1 MASINNLTTLY
12 ANEIYKIFSTGAT
25 EISDQYATKTEVENT
40 NSANTSNIATNTAEK
55 AVLNTKQLQNF
66 QNISSIT
73 HLLNTDYQTN
83 ATLTSTFYNKSEI
96 DTTFTNYYTQTQ
108 IDTNLST
115 NFQTNTQLA
124 TNYYNK
130 TEVDGLVGA
139 GGGYTDTEIDNL
151 LALRVPISDFTN
163 RFSANPIIDCSAP
176 TVIHSG
182 LTLNNS
188 TVNISPVAG
197 LLFSNQTGGGDKVL
211 AEFKNATSYITL
223 QGDKIFCNNT
233 SDDAIKQLDLTNNNA
248 GYKMSGK
255 IETPTGGLVVENT
268 ADANLSFTVRNTDN
282 YITFN
287 NDNIDCYNSVGDTGR
302 ILNLNNNANQY
313 VKSHSLLVDTGANT
327 LTGGYTLDVVDNAIV
342 RQNLRVNGLM
352 EFTDANTTL
361 DRYVNATKVNTSLDI
376 RTDEDALRL
385 MTGTATDGDTNTH
398 LECDKAN
405 SKTVFY
411 KDTDFRGNLDLT
423 NSTGDIL
430 LPTAGF
436 DMFRNSGDANY
447 NLRIRDTQ
455 GVFEFKNRN
464 FRCMNPS
471 NPANG
476 TEMILHD
483 TGGDYRLRIGS
494 TTTATVGIGRAYNF
508 SYHLTVGGVSNFNE
522 TRVENDATFLGQ
534 QLLSTDGRIFQ
545 RADVN
550 NSLNVISTEEI
561 NFSLQTDRTT
571 DPTTGTI
578 ALQLNDTNGITINR
592 AVTNNLTFNSIG
604 NIVGEADVVSWGRFM
619 FQNSSE
625 LKEVLDGQ
633 YKLFVR
639 NGDTLGDIN
648 LTVGLEASTP
658 EIKLTDGKVTLVGQ
672 LEITNTDVSGQ
683 QRVLINN
690 PDNDGLIRLS
700 NNNLSRLD
708 ATNTGVDVYGVFT
721 TTSNADS
728 GGNVTCVA
736 LTETSD
742 AKLKE
747 NIKEIDTK
755 ECYKAVKYI
764 KPKTYNFIK
773 DEDKKSNLGFIA
785 DDIKNAKMPSEW
797 DNIIYYNEE
806 GVKLLAYNKMSVV
819 LWGCVQEMQK
829 EITNL
834 KSEITKLKKK
844 VKDDD

>member
-1 MASINNLTTLY
+1 MPLTLNNTNTLTADYIVVSGTDL
-12 ANEIYKIFSTGAT
+12 
-25 EISDQYATKTEVENT
+25 SDLYATKTELGDINT
-40 NSANTSNIATNTAEK
+40 ANSSNIATNTADI

-66 QNISSIT
+66 HNISSVT
-73 HLLNTDYQTN
+73 HLLDTEYQTN
-83 ATLTSTFYNKSEI
+83 ATLTSTFYNKTEI
-96 DTTFTNYYTQTQ
+96 DTTFANYYTQTQ

-115 NFQTNTQLA
+115 NYQTNTQLG

-130 TEVDGLVGA
+130 GEVDTLIAGA
-139 GGGYTDTEIDNL
+139 GGGSGYTDTEIDNL
-151 LALRVPISDFTN
+151 LDLRVPKSDFTN
-163 RFSANPIIDCSAP
+163 RFSTFPVIDCSAP
-176 TVIHSG
+176 TIIHSG
-182 LTLNNS
+182 LTLNNE
-188 TVNISPVAG
+188 TINISPVEG

-233 SDDAIKQLDLTNNNA
+233 SDDALKQLDLTNNNA

-287 NDNIDCYNSVGDTGR
+287 NTNIDCYNSVGDTGR

-327 LTGGYTLDVVDNAIV
+327 LTGGYTLDVVNSAII
-342 RQNLRVNGLM
+342 REDLRV
-352 EFTDANTTL
+352 
-361 DRYVNATKVNTSLDI
+361 
-376 RTDEDALRL
+376 
-385 MTGTATDGDTNTH
+385 DGNI
-398 LECDKAN
+398 
-405 SKTVFY
+405 
-411 KDTDFRGNLDLT
+411 DLT
-423 NSTGDIL
+423 SNTGDIQ
-430 LPTAGF
+430 LPTAGI

-447 NLRIRDTQ
+447 NLRVRDTQ
-455 GVFEFKNRN
+455 GVFEFRNRN

-494 TTTATVGIGRAYNF
+494 STTATVGIGRQYNF
-508 SYHLTVGGVSNFNE
+508 SYHLTVGGISNFNE

-561 NFSLQTDRTT
+561 NFSLQSDRTT

-592 AVTNNLTFNSIG
+592 AVTNNQTFNSIG
-604 NIVGEADVVSWGRFM
+604 RITAESDLDVWGELF
-619 FQNSSE
+619 FQHSSSI
-625 LKEVLDGQ
+625 KETLNGSDYDLDI
-633 YKLFVR
+633 R
-639 NGDTLGDIN
+639 NGDTDRAIN
-648 LTVGLEASTP
+648 FIIGTIGSTP
-658 EIKLTDGKVTLVGQ
+658 EIQLTEGKVTLVGQ

-690 PDNDGLIRLS
+690 PDDDGFIRLS

-708 ATNTGVDVYGVFT
+708 ATNTGVDVYGFFT
-721 TTSNADS
+721 TTNNADI
-728 GGNVTCVA
+728 GGNLTCVA

-742 AKLKE
+742 SKLKE
-747 NIKEIDTK
+747 NIQEVNTK

-773 DEDKKSNLGFIA
+773 DEDKKSHIGFVA
-785 DDIKNAKMPSEW
+785 DDIKDAKMPPKW
-797 DNIIYYNEE
+797 DNIIYYNDD
-806 GVKLLAYNKMSVV
+806 GMKLLAYNKMAVV

-834 KSEITKLKKK
+834 KTEVTKLKNKGK
-844 VKDDD
+844 GEGK

>member
-1 MASINNLTTLY
+1 MINQTMSLDGTTTIY
-12 ANEIYKIFSTGAT
+12 ANDFIKVYETGTSTI
-25 EISDQYATKTEVENT
+25 EQDFATKTELSNINT
-40 NSANTSNIATNTAEK
+40 ANASSIQANTDAIDI
-55 AVLNTKQLQNF
+55 LNTKQLQNF
-66 QNISSIT
+66 NNINAI
-73 HLLNTDYQTN
+73 NTDLTNNYQTN
-83 ATLTSTFYNKSEI
+83 TVLSSNFYNKTEI
-96 DTTFTNYYTQTQ
+96 DTTFTNYYTSTQ

-115 NFQTNTQLA
+115 NYYNRNQIDANNWIDA
-124 TNYYNK
+124 TALTPYVLTSTLTANYYTIAQTQSLYYDK
-130 TEVDGLVGA
+130 TYIDSNIG
-139 GGGYTDTEIDNL
+139 GGGYSYTDIDNL
-151 LALRVPISDFTN
+151 LALRVPLSDFTN

-188 TVNISPVAG
+188 TINISPVAG

-255 IETPTGGLVVENT
+255 IAVPSGGLVVENT

-282 YITFN
+282 YFTFN
-287 NDNIDCYNSVGDTGR
+287 NDSIDCYNSVGDTGR
-302 ILNLNNNANQY
+302 ILNLNNNADQY
-313 VKSHSLLVDTGANT
+313 VKTHSLLVDTATNT
-327 LTGGYTLDVVDNAIV
+327 LTGGYTLDVVDSAIV
-342 RQNLRVNGLM
+342 RQNLRVDN
-352 EFTDANTTL
+352 N
-361 DRYVNATKVNTSLDI
+361 I
-376 RTDEDALRL
+376 
-385 MTGTATDGDTNTH
+385 
-398 LECDKAN
+398 
-405 SKTVFY
+405 
-411 KDTDFRGNLDLT
+411 DLT
-423 NSTGDIL
+423 NNTGDIQ
-430 LPTAGF
+430 LPTAGI

-447 NLRIRDTQ
+447 NLRVRDTQ
-455 GVFEFKNRN
+455 GVFEFRNRN

-494 TTTATVGIGRAYNF
+494 STTATVGIGRQYNF

-534 QLLSTDGRIFQ
+534 QLLSTNGRIFQ
-545 RADVN
+545 RADAN

-561 NFSLQTDRTT
+561 NFSLQSDRTT

-578 ALQLNDTNGITINR
+578 ALQLNDTNGITLNR

-604 NIVGEADVVSWGRFM
+604 NIVGEADVISWGKFKL
-619 FQNSSE
+619 QNSGE
-625 LKEVLDGQ
+625 IREVLDTQ
-633 YKLFVR
+633 YKMYVR
-639 NGDTLGDIN
+639 NGDSLGELN
-648 LTVGLEASTP
+648 LIIGLESSTP
-658 EIKLTDGKVTLVGQ
+658 EIQLTDGKVTLVGQ

-708 ATNTGVDVYGVFT
+708 ATNTGVDVYGFFT
-721 TTSNADS
+721 TTNNADI

-747 NIKEIDTK
+747 NVKEVNTK
-755 ECYKAVKYI
+755 ECYKVVKYI

-773 DEDKKSNLGFIA
+773 DEDKKSNIGFIA
-785 DDIKNAKMPSEW
+785 DDIKDAKMPKEW
-797 DNIIYYNEE
+797 DNIIYYNDE
-806 GVKLLAYNKMSVV
+806 GIKLLAYNKMTVV
-819 LWGCVQEMQK
+819 LWGCVQELQK
-829 EITNL
+829 EITSL
-834 KSEITKLKKK
+834 KGEITKLKGKGK
-844 VKDDD
+844 GEGK

>member
-1 MASINNLTTLY
+1 
-12 ANEIYKIFSTGAT
+12 
-25 EISDQYATKTEVENT
+25 
-40 NSANTSNIATNTAEK
+40 
-55 AVLNTKQLQNF
+55 
-66 QNISSIT
+66 
-73 HLLNTDYQTN
+73 
-83 ATLTSTFYNKSEI
+83 
-96 DTTFTNYYTQTQ
+96 
-108 IDTNLST
+108 
-115 NFQTNTQLA
+115 
-124 TNYYNK
+124 
-130 TEVDGLVGA
+130 
-139 GGGYTDTEIDNL
+139 
-151 LALRVPISDFTN
+151 
-163 RFSANPIIDCSAP
+163 
-176 TVIHSG
+176 
-182 LTLNNS
+182 
-188 TVNISPVAG
+188 
-197 LLFSNQTGGGDKVL
+197 
-211 AEFKNATSYITL
+211 
-223 QGDKIFCNNT
+223 
-233 SDDAIKQLDLTNNNA
+233 
-248 GYKMSGK
+248 MSGK

-287 NDNIDCYNSVGDTGR
+287 NDSIDCYNSVGDAGR
-302 ILNLNNNANQY
+302 ILNLNSNANQY

-342 RQNLRVNGLM
+342 RQNLRVDGNLDLSNDLNFYGENYNISNNSGL
-352 EFTDANTTL
+352 T
-361 DRYVNATKVNTSLDI
+361 
-376 RTDEDALRL
+376 
-385 MTGTATDGDTNTH
+385 
-398 LECDKAN
+398 
-405 SKTVFY
+405 FY
-411 KDTDFRGNLDLT
+411 KDTTDASNVMTVKNAQGYLKFNSFNINAYNTSNDSSSLLLLNTANGNGVCCLSLGIGVIQGSNKLNVSGG
-423 NSTGDIL
+423 NSNFGGTASFQNTSTFNGDIYVN
-430 LPTAGF
+430 
-436 DMFRNSGDANY
+436 NS
-447 NLRIRDTQ
+447 
-455 GVFEFKNRN
+455 
-464 FRCMNPS
+464 
-471 NPANG
+471 
-476 TEMILHD
+476 
-483 TGGDYRLRIGS
+483 
-494 TTTATVGIGRAYNF
+494 
-508 SYHLTVGGVSNFNE
+508 
-522 TRVENDATFLGQ
+522 
-534 QLLSTDGRIFQ
+534 GRIFQ
-545 RADVN
+545 RADAY
-550 NSLNVISTEEI
+550 NSLNVISMEEI
-561 NFSLQTDRTT
+561 NFSLQSNRTT
-571 DPTTGTI
+571 DPTTATI

-625 LKEVLDGQ
+625 FKEVLDGQ

-721 TTSNADS
+721 TTGNADI

-819 LWGCVQEMQK
+819 LWGCVQQVINEKDELLETVKAMKKEMVSMK
-829 EITNL
+829 G
-834 KSEITKLKKK
+834 EITKLKKK
-844 VKDDD
+844 LKDDD

>member
-1 MASINNLTTLY
+1 MASINNLTAVY
-12 ANEIYKIFSTGAT
+12 ADKFYLASSTGVS
-25 EISDQYATKTEVENT
+25 EISETYATKTQLSDIN
-40 NSANTSNIATNTAEK
+40 NTAEITANTDAI

-66 QNISSIT
+66 NAINDI
-73 HLLNTDYQTN
+73 NTDLTNNYQTN
-83 ATLTSTFYNKSEI
+83 TALATNFYNKTEV
-96 DTTFTNYYTQTQ
+96 DMTFTNYYTSSQ

-115 NFQTNTQLA
+115 NYQTNAQLS

-130 TEVDGLVGA
+130 SEIDANNWIDATALSPYVLTTTLTNDYYTITQTQANYYDKTYIDANIG
-139 GGGYTDTEIDNL
+139 GGGYSDTDIDNL
-151 LALRVPISDFTN
+151 LALRVPVSDFTN
-163 RFSANPIIDCSAP
+163 RFSTNPIIDCSAP

-188 TVNISPVAG
+188 TINISPVAG
-197 LLFSNQTGGGDKVL
+197 LVFSNQTGGGDKVL

-255 IETPTGGLVVENT
+255 IEAPTGLTIENT
-268 ADANLSFTVRNTDN
+268 TDGNLSFTVRNTDN

-287 NDNIDCYNSVGDTGR
+287 NDSIDSFNASDDTGR
-302 ILNLNNNANQY
+302 ILNLNANADQY
-313 VKSHSLLVDTGANT
+313 VKSHSLLIDTGVET
-327 LTGGYTLDVVDNAIV
+327 LTSGYTLDVVDSAIV
-342 RQNLRVNGLM
+342 RQNLRVDN
-352 EFTDANTTL
+352 N
-361 DRYVNATKVNTSLDI
+361 I
-376 RTDEDALRL
+376 
-385 MTGTATDGDTNTH
+385 
-398 LECDKAN
+398 
-405 SKTVFY
+405 
-411 KDTDFRGNLDLT
+411 DLT
-423 NSTGDIL
+423 NSTGEIQ
-430 LPTAGF
+430 LPTAGI
-436 DMFRNSGDANY
+436 DMFRNTGDANY

-455 GVFEFKNRN
+455 GVFEFRNRQ

-494 TTTATVGIGRAYNF
+494 QTTATVGIGRQYNF

-534 QLLSTDGRIFQ
+534 QLISTDARVFQ
-545 RADVN
+545 RADMN

-592 AVTNNLTFNSIG
+592 AVVNNQTFNSIG

-648 LTVGLEASTP
+648 LTVGLESSTP
-658 EIKLTDGKVTLVGQ
+658 EIKITDGKVKMNN
-672 LEITNTDVSGQ
+672 LEITQETISTVDQIQFLNTDAGGEYYFYFGSVGAGNEVLEITPSG
-683 QRVLINN
+683 VYI
-690 PDNDGLIRLS
+690 DGTFGYS
-700 NNNLSRLD
+700 SD
-708 ATNTGVDVYGVFT
+708 FT
-721 TTSNADS
+721 I
-728 GGNVTCVA
+728 
-736 LTETSD
+736 
-742 AKLKE
+742 KE
-747 NIKEIDTK
+747 NVKEVSSKKCYEIIK
-755 ECYKAVKYI
+755 YV
-764 KPKTYNFIK
+764 KPKTFNFTHLNEEK
-773 DEDKKSNLGFIA
+773 NKVNHLGFVA
-785 DDIKNAKMPSEW
+785 QDYEQVVPKEW
-797 DNIIYYNEE
+797 EGIITTDNKGHKRLDYCKTAVITHGALQHLMKEHEE
-806 GVKLLAYNKMSVV
+806 LTDLVKTMKK
-819 LWGCVQEMQK
+819 EMATMK
-829 EITNL
+829 GEL
-834 KSEITKLKKK
+834 TKLKKK
-844 VKDDD
+844 IKDDSD